1 MAVTTS
7 KDKIDQLWDKVT
19 SQNRAASVQKTDSEH
34 INTVRADAGD
44 ETDKEQQSKI
54 GWFSPQYTI
63 SPTVA
68 LNPAVMKAN
77 RCIALDSHAPEL
89 DAYRVLRTQI
99 LQKTREAGGNT
110 IMITSAVPGE
120 GKTVTAINLSITL
133 AREFQ
138 QTVLLMDCD
147 LRNQAVQKY
156 MGYESKGGVID
167 YLLNDRPMSELI
179 VWPEIE
185 KLTVVS
191 GGRNMHESSELLGSQ
206 RMKELVEDLRTRYP
220 SRYVIFDMPA
230 ILDGADTLAFAPLVD
245 HILLTVREGSTAI
258 QEVKRSIELLPPG
271 KLLGM
276 VLNRHADGL
285 PFKQKH
291 NRTV

>member
-1 MAVTTS
+1 MISDKGTIDEQLDKLQSDLAGSTGTS
-7 KDKIDQLWDKVT
+7 ND
-19 SQNRAASVQKTDSEH
+19 VQEPLET
-34 INTVRADAGD
+34 AGSD
-44 ETDKEQQSKI
+44 RLKS

-63 SPTVA
+63 SPMVT
-68 LNPAVMKAN
+68 LNPATMKAN
-77 RCIALDSHAPEL
+77 RCIALDSQAPEL
-89 DAYRVLRTQI
+89 DAYRILRTQI
-99 LQKTREAGGNT
+99 LQKTRETGGNT

-147 LRNQAVQKY
+147 LRNQMVHRY

-179 VWPEIE
+179 TWPGVE

-191 GGRNMHESSELLGSQ
+191 GGRKMTESSELLGSL
-206 RMKELVEDLRTRYP
+206 RMRELVEDLRTRYP

-230 ILDGADTLAFAPLVD
+230 ILDGADALAFVPLVD
-245 HILLTVREGSTAI
+245 HVVLTVREGLTSI
-258 QEVKRSIELLPPG
+258 QDVKRSIELLPPG
-271 KLLGM
+271 KLLGLVM
-276 VLNRHADGL
+276 NRHTGSL
-285 PFKQKH
+285 PFNQKKSTERVTKKE
-291 NRTV
+291 N

>member
-1 MAVTTS
+1 MISDKGTIDEQLDKLQSDLAGSTGTS
-7 KDKIDQLWDKVT
+7 ND
-19 SQNRAASVQKTDSEH
+19 VQEPLET
-34 INTVRADAGD
+34 AGSD
-44 ETDKEQQSKI
+44 RLKS

-63 SPTVA
+63 SPMVT
-68 LNPAVMKAN
+68 LNPATMKAN
-77 RCIALDSHAPEL
+77 RCIALDSQAPEL
-89 DAYRVLRTQI
+89 DAYRILRTQI
-99 LQKTREAGGNT
+99 LQKTRETGGNT

-147 LRNQAVQKY
+147 LRNQMVHRY

-179 VWPEIE
+179 TWPGVE

-191 GGRNMHESSELLGSQ
+191 GGRKMTESSELLGSL
-206 RMKELVEDLRTRYP
+206 RMRELVEDLRTRYP

-230 ILDGADTLAFAPLVD
+230 ILDGADALAFVPLVD
-245 HILLTVREGSTAI
+245 HVVLTVREGLTSI
-258 QEVKRSIELLPPG
+258 QDVKRSIELLPPG
-271 KLLGM
+271 KLLGLVM
-276 VLNRHADGL
+276 NRHTGSL
-285 PFKQKH
+285 PFNQKNAPH
-291 NRTV
+291 KA

>member
-1 MAVTTS
+1 MISGKDRVDLLSEKLGGTQGTPLADNDIPESQEPAVS
-7 KDKIDQLWDKVT
+7 D
-19 SQNRAASVQKTDSEH
+19 R
-34 INTVRADAGD
+34 
-44 ETDKEQQSKI
+44 SKI

-63 SPTVA
+63 SPTVT
-68 LNPAVMKAN
+68 LDPAVMKAN
-77 RCIALDSHAPEL
+77 RCIALDSQAPEL
-89 DAYRVLRTQI
+89 DAYRILRTQI
-99 LQKTREAGGNT
+99 LQKTREGGGNT

-147 LRNQAVQKY
+147 LRNQAVHRY

-179 VWPEIE
+179 VWPGVE

-191 GGRNMHESSELLGSQ
+191 GGRNMNESSELLGSQ

-230 ILDGADTLAFAPLVD
+230 ILDGADALAFAPLVD
-245 HILLTVREGSTAI
+245 HIVLTVREGSTAI
-258 QEVKRSIELLPPG
+258 EEVKRSIELLPPG

-276 VLNRHADGL
+276 VMNRHTGSL
-285 PFKQKH
+285 PFNQKNAPH
-291 NRTV
+291 KV

>member
-1 MAVTTS
+1 MISDKGTIDEQLDKLQSDLAGSTGTS
-7 KDKIDQLWDKVT
+7 ND
-19 SQNRAASVQKTDSEH
+19 VQEPLET
-34 INTVRADAGD
+34 AGSD
-44 ETDKEQQSKI
+44 RLKS

-63 SPTVA
+63 SPMVT
-68 LNPAVMKAN
+68 LNPATMKAN
-77 RCIALDSHAPEL
+77 RCIALDSQAPEL
-89 DAYRVLRTQI
+89 DAYRILRTQI
-99 LQKTREAGGNT
+99 LQKTRETGGNT

-147 LRNQAVQKY
+147 LRNQMVHRY

-179 VWPEIE
+179 TWPGVE

-191 GGRNMHESSELLGSQ
+191 GGRKMTESSELLGSL
-206 RMKELVEDLRTRYP
+206 RMRELVEDLRTRYP

-230 ILDGADTLAFAPLVD
+230 ILDGADALAFVPLVD
-245 HILLTVREGSTAI
+245 HVVLTVREGLTSI
-258 QEVKRSIELLPPG
+258 QDVKRSIELLPPG
-271 KLLGM
+271 KLLGL
-276 VLNRHADGL
+276 VINRHTGSL
-285 PFKQKH
+285 PFNQKKSTERVTKKE
-291 NRTV
+291 N

>member
-1 MAVTTS
+1 MISGKDRVDLLSEKMGGTQGSPLADNDIPESQEPAVS
-7 KDKIDQLWDKVT
+7 D
-19 SQNRAASVQKTDSEH
+19 R
-34 INTVRADAGD
+34 
-44 ETDKEQQSKI
+44 SKI

-63 SPTVA
+63 SPTVT
-68 LNPAVMKAN
+68 LDPAVMKAN
-77 RCIALDSHAPEL
+77 RCIALDSQAPEL
-89 DAYRVLRTQI
+89 DAYRILRTQI
-99 LQKTREAGGNT
+99 LQKTREGGGNT

-147 LRNQAVQKY
+147 LRNQAVHRY

-179 VWPEIE
+179 VWPGVE

-191 GGRNMHESSELLGSQ
+191 GGRNMNESSELLGSQ

-230 ILDGADTLAFAPLVD
+230 ILDGADALAFAPLVD
-245 HILLTVREGSTAI
+245 HIVLTVREGSTAI
-258 QEVKRSIELLPPG
+258 EEVKRSIELLPPG

-276 VLNRHADGL
+276 VMNRHTGSL
-285 PFKQKH
+285 PFNQK
-291 NRTV
+291 NAPYKV

>member
-1 MAVTTS
+1 MGKVEKGMNDDNGVTLHSSLPTGEEGVEVLKDAVA
-7 KDKIDQLWDKVT
+7 D
-19 SQNRAASVQKTDSEH
+19 RA
-34 INTVRADAGD
+34 R
-44 ETDKEQQSKI
+44 I

-63 SPTVA
+63 SPTVT

-77 RCIALDSHAPEL
+77 RCIALDSQAPEL

-99 LQKTREAGGNT
+99 LQKTRETGGNT

-147 LRNQAVQKY
+147 LRNQAVHKY

-179 VWPEIE
+179 VWPGVE

-191 GGRNMHESSELLGSQ
+191 GGRNMNESSELLGSQ

-230 ILDGADTLAFAPLVD
+230 ILDGADALAFVPLVD
-245 HILLTVREGSTAI
+245 HVVLTVREGSTAM

-276 VLNRHADGL
+276 VMNRHAEKL
-285 PFKQKH
+285 PFNQK
-291 NRTV
+291 RDEKIV

>member
-1 MAVTTS
+1 MISGKDRVDLLSEKMGGTQGTPLADNDIPESQEPAVS
-7 KDKIDQLWDKVT
+7 D
-19 SQNRAASVQKTDSEH
+19 R
-34 INTVRADAGD
+34 
-44 ETDKEQQSKI
+44 SKI

-63 SPTVA
+63 SPTVT
-68 LNPAVMKAN
+68 LDPAVMKAN
-77 RCIALDSHAPEL
+77 RCIALDSQAPEL
-89 DAYRVLRTQI
+89 DAYRILRTQI
-99 LQKTREAGGNT
+99 LQKTREGGGNT

-147 LRNQAVQKY
+147 LRNQAVHRY

-179 VWPEIE
+179 VWPGVE

-191 GGRNMHESSELLGSQ
+191 GGRNMNESSELLGSQ

-230 ILDGADTLAFAPLVD
+230 ILDGADALAFAPLVD
-245 HILLTVREGSTAI
+245 HIVLTVREGSTAI
-258 QEVKRSIELLPPG
+258 EEVKRSIELLPPG

-276 VLNRHADGL
+276 VMNRHTGSL
-285 PFKQKH
+285 PFNQK
-291 NRTV
+291 NAPYKV

>member
-1 MAVTTS
+1 MERLSVMEKVERRMNDDKGVTLDSSLTTGGTGVDAS
-7 KDKIDQLWDKVT
+7 KDAI
-19 SQNRAASVQKTDSEH
+19 TDRS
-34 INTVRADAGD
+34 R
-44 ETDKEQQSKI
+44 I

-63 SPTVA
+63 SPTVV
-68 LNPAVMKAN
+68 LDPAIMKAN
-77 RCIALDSHAPEL
+77 RCIALDSQAPEL

-99 LQKTREAGGNT
+99 LQKTRESGGNT

-147 LRNQAVQKY
+147 LRNQTVHKY
-156 MGYESKGGVID
+156 MGYESTGGVID

-179 VWPEIE
+179 AWPGVE

-191 GGRNMHESSELLGSQ
+191 GGRNMTESSELLGSQ

-230 ILDGADTLAFAPLVD
+230 ILDGADALAFAPLVD
-245 HILLTVREGSTAI
+245 HVVLAVREGSTSI
-258 QEVKRSIELLPPG
+258 QDVKRSVSLLPPG
-271 KLLGM
+271 KLLGLVM
-276 VLNRHADGL
+276 NRHTGSL
-285 PFKQKH
+285 PFQQKK
-291 NRTV
+291 TL

>member
-1 MAVTTS
+1 MISGKDRVDLLSEKLGGTQGSPLADNDIPESQEPAVS
-7 KDKIDQLWDKVT
+7 D
-19 SQNRAASVQKTDSEH
+19 R
-34 INTVRADAGD
+34 
-44 ETDKEQQSKI
+44 SKI

-63 SPTVA
+63 SPTVT
-68 LNPAVMKAN
+68 LDPAVMKAN
-77 RCIALDSHAPEL
+77 RCIALDSQAPEL
-89 DAYRVLRTQI
+89 DAYRILRTQI
-99 LQKTREAGGNT
+99 LQKTREGGGNT

-147 LRNQAVQKY
+147 LRNQAVHRY

-179 VWPEIE
+179 VWPGVE

-191 GGRNMHESSELLGSQ
+191 GGRNMNESSELLGSQ

-230 ILDGADTLAFAPLVD
+230 ILDGADALAFAPLVD
-245 HILLTVREGSTAI
+245 HIVLTVREGSTAI
-258 QEVKRSIELLPPG
+258 EEVKRSIELLPPG

-276 VLNRHADGL
+276 VMNRHTGSL
-285 PFKQKH
+285 PFNQK
-291 NRTV
+291 NAPYKV